1 MRELEFLPAWYPR
14 LRRQKRWVAMQ
25 AWMLLLLAGG
35 LGTWSMLAGQNIHAA
50 EKTAQM
56 LGSELTQSRQQ
67 LRKLDDLL
75 ALQKQWQ
82 RQYQMLQTL
91 GSHVETARLFSR
103 LQTLMPPEMALL
115 EASVNT
121 TRLGQEH
128 LHRRAG
134 QNEDQPP
141 QRRMDVRLLG
151 VAPTD
156 VDVAN
161 FLARLS
167 DVPFV
172 QEVAMMYAR
181 DRGDSGHLMR
191 QFEVTF
197 SIRLDDQ

>member
-1 MRELEFLPAWYPR
+1 M
-14 LRRQKRWVAMQ
+14 QVWVII
-25 AWMLLLLAGG
+25 LLAIG
-35 LGTWSMLAGQNIHAA
+35 LGTWSLLAAQNIH
-50 EKTAQM
+50 TARQTAGM
-56 LGSELTQSRQQ
+56 LGTELDQSRQQ

-75 ALQKQWQ
+75 VLQKQWQ

-91 GSHVETARLFSR
+91 GPHVETARLFSR

-115 EASVNT
+115 EASIDIPRTGPERAN
-121 TRLGQEH
+121 
-128 LHRRAG
+128 RRVARTG
-134 QNEDQPP
+134 DQAP
-141 QRRMDVRLLG
+141 QRRMNVRLLG

-167 DVPFV
+167 DVPYV
-172 QEVAMMYAR
+172 QEVAMAYAR
-181 DRGDSGHLMR
+181 DRGESGHMMR